1 MPSLSIQSLPV
12 ADRVEAIHTRSYT
25 DHRRSR
31 LFVQYID
38 HNGKLY
44 ELEMPFLSAMYLMSL
59 FKGISR
65 TPVFSCPPT
74 RASYRL
80 RRLALRWRRE
90 RPPQRVVAAA
100 RLRSFVHRVLLNH
113 GQPYSVNHR
122 FCATLEG
129 V

>member
-59 FKGISR
+59 
-65 TPVFSCPPT
+65 
-74 RASYRL
+74 L
-80 RRLALRWRRE
+80 
-90 RPPQRVVAAA
+90 QRHQQDAGFQLPADPSQLQA
-100 RLRSFVHRVLLNH
+100 
-113 GQPYSVNHR
+113 
-122 FCATLEG
+122 
-129 V
+129 